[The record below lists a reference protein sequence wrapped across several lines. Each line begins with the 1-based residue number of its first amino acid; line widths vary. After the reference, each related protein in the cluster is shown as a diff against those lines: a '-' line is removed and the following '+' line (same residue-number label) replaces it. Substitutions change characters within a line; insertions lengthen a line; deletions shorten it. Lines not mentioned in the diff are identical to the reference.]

1 MKQRVLGME
10 ADIRR
15 VIHNHS
21 ARCLGCTEES
31 PRCVK
36 LYKQTGNNATV
47 CVELKQNEPECGENI
62 S

>member
-10 ADIRR
+10 ADIRK

-31 PRCVK
+31 PEWVK
-36 LYKQTGNNATV
+36 LYKQTGNNATI
-47 CVELKQNEPECGENI
+47 CVELKKN
-62 S
+62 

>member
-10 ADIRR
+10 ADIRK

-31 PRCVK
+31 PECVK
-36 LYKQTGNNATV
+36 LYKQMGNNATI
-47 CVELKQNEPECGENI
+47 CVELKKN
-62 S
+62 